1 MGTFEELADSKL
13 DFTEL
18 LASADETSE
27 KPEEEKKETFSTERT
42 RTLSLGNVSYICICY
57 YFH

>member
-1 MGTFEELADSKL
+1 MGTFEELANSKL

-27 KPEEEKKETFSTERT
+27 KPEDVKETFTTERS
-42 RTLSLGNVSYICICY
+42 RSLSLGNVSYTM
-57 YFH
+57 FN